1 MSVWFKRKSVEEEE
15 PSKPEALSCYLS
27 ILEGQVRSLHAIQ
40 RDIEELECKIHNI
53 QTKFYP
59 MIAYFICAF
68 ADAVDSSPLRHA
80 RSFNS
85 TGLDRGTI
93 EQIMEM
99 LCAYLESE
107 ELRNRVEGVDTF
119 DVEQF
124 LTEFKELCDYKS
136 REALYCEQ
144 LADLRERESKIKK
157 FLGIK

>member
-1 MSVWFKRKSVEEEE
+1 MSVWFKRKSVEKEE
-15 PSKPEALSCYLS
+15 PSKLETLSCYS
-27 ILEGQVRSLHAIQ
+27 NILESEIRSLNAIQ
-40 RDIEELECKIHNI
+40 RDIEELECRIHNI

-68 ADAVDSSPLRHA
+68 ADAVDSSPLRYA
-80 RSFNS
+80 RSFNR

-107 ELRNRVEGVDTF
+107 ELRNRVEGV
-119 DVEQF
+119 EQF
-124 LTEFKELCDYKS
+124 FAEFKELCE
-136 REALYCEQ
+136 REQ
-144 LADLRERESKIKK
+144 LADLRERESKIKQ